1 MKLLAVILYLV
12 VIREDMYVIISM
24 IRNTSDV
31 LLESIKF
38 QLNPLFF
45 SLTSS
50 PLRRICRKGIV
61 NMNMGRILKHKALLF
76 GFFLCLMTKTVH

>member
-12 VIREDMYVIISM
+12 VVICEDMYVIISM

-31 LLESIKF
+31 LLQSIKF

-76 GFFLCLMTKTVH
+76 LGFFCV